1 MESYWDKSK
10 LEFNIILPKRL
21 TYQTNVHTD
30 KKKKTSNICLS
41 ILGILYIVFFLV
53 SLCGILLFIP
63 YQDYCPRERESN
75 K

>member
-30 KKKKTSNICLS
+30 KKKKLVTSV
-41 ILGILYIVFFLV
+41 Y
-53 SLCGILLFIP
+53 LF
-63 YQDYCPRERESN
+63 
-75 K
+75 